1 MFMFRMLYILAFANL
16 HHPDNNISFPLGMS
30 CSGLPSPLRKH
41 HYVRVGSAALINRM
55 RWAWFDWLR
64 LMPAPDTAADNVF
77 LIKPSFQL
85 WHRCQL
91 CHRWQLSAWARAVAS
106 CASCTVD
113 CTAYRAPLIQENRNH
128 LDISLLCMYILIKGG
143 LNYLWFYTK
152 VESISCY
159 FLQSLCINNVTV
171 GTKLPCWNWYLKLQ
185 NSTTLTGFKRKEKLK
200 FMS

>member
-41 HYVRVGSAALINRM
+41 HYVRVGSAALINRI

-85 WHRCQL
+85 WHRSQL
-91 CHRWQLSAWARAVAS
+91 CHRWQLSAWAGAVAS
-106 CASCTVD
+106 YASCTVG
-113 CTAYRAPLIQENRNH
+113 CTAYRVPLIQGNRNN
-128 LDISLLCMYILIKGG
+128 LDTSFSCMHILIKGG
-143 LNYLWFYTK
+143 WMIFEFIPKWSLSP
-152 VESISCY
+152 VISCNLY
-159 FLQSLCINNVTV
+159 VL
-171 GTKLPCWNWYLKLQ
+171 
-185 NSTTLTGFKRKEKLK
+185 TT
-200 FMS
+200 